1 MSLSDNDTEQF
12 QQFDVTQIETIDS
25 ETANRNDQAKPDFG
39 RFKML
44 FEKPAFDEE
53 EPGVFEALVLGEK
66 KEEDSAFKPMIQRD
80 DASSETPEGES
91 SSEDSTSFHEPEES
105 EEPKETPD
113 EKGYREGFENGYAE
127 GLTQGQEQGFK
138 EGHEKG
144 EEAGRQEGEK
154 QGFEKGEELGRQ
166 EGLKTGEEQA
176 EKETREKAVE
186 IIGSLEEALKT
197 SENTLPL
204 LVEKYEGRI
213 IGLIRQISEKA
224 VLATLEIDEEVVK
237 SMILD
242 AMKTLVTPEQVV
254 LSVSEIDYDY
264 IEMVKDDFFK
274 EIDTL
279 EQVTVRSDPGIERGG
294 CKIET
299 STAAIETDP
308 IQRLD
313 AIFEAIK
320 NHTRE

>member
-1 MSLSDNDTEQF
+1 MSLSDNDTDQF
-12 QQFDVTQIETIDS
+12 QQFDVTQVETIDS
-25 ETANRNDQAKPDFG
+25 ETANRDDQAKPDFE

-53 EPGVFEALVLGEK
+53 GPGVFEALAFGGK
-66 KEEDSAFKPMIQRD
+66 KEEDSTFKPMIQSP
-80 DASSETPEGES
+80 DASSETPEDEP
-91 SSEDSTSFHEPEES
+91 SSEDSTSVHEP
-105 EEPKETPD
+105 EEPKETSD

-127 GLTQGQEQGFK
+127 GLTQGQELGFK
-138 EGHEKG
+138 EGWEKG
-144 EEAGRQEGEK
+144 EEEGRQEGEK

-213 IGLIRQISEKA
+213 ISLIRQISEKA